1 MGVMLFALVILA
13 LDVSPLFAQAPPP
26 PPEGGNPAVGRPEGP
41 PPREMGPEM
50 RERGRPRG
58 MRPGLGEQPFGLRM
72 EGPISSPFEANAV
85 DQARF
90 QIASLLVDE
99 KKYEDAIGELLRTAE
114 ESPDQ
119 TASAAAHFSIG
130 NIFRQCLKDN
140 DKAIEQYREVKGRLA
155 ELATQY
161 IVDTYQEAGK
171 PEEAIK
177 TLDQLL
183 AATQE
188 PGQKVRL
195 LNMTADVYRRSGKP
209 DKAVETLRKITESLS
224 YDDAEAMRRGWMQEE
239 AELGN
244 IQDRIQDLRAQGR
257 NEEAERLQREADEIK
272 ARKQMREALKNQKRA
287 EPAPAKPEPEPKKEA
302 R

>member
-1 MGVMLFALVILA
+1 
-13 LDVSPLFAQAPPP
+13 
-26 PPEGGNPAVGRPEGP
+26 
-41 PPREMGPEM
+41 
-50 RERGRPRG
+50 
-58 MRPGLGEQPFGLRM
+58 MRPGPGDQSFGLRT
-72 EGPISSPFEANAV
+72 EGPIFSPFEANAV

-90 QIASLLVDE
+90 QIASLLVDQ

-119 TASAAAHFSIG
+119 TASAAAHLSIG
-130 NIFRQCLKDN
+130 NIFRQCIKDT
-140 DKAIEQYREVKGRLA
+140 DKAVEQYREVKGRLA
-155 ELATQY
+155 ELATKL

-195 LNMTADVYRRSGKP
+195 LNMTADVYRRSGQP
-209 DKAVETLRKITESLS
+209 DKAVEILRKITESLT
-224 YDDAEAMRRGWMQEE
+224 YDDAEAMRRGWMDEE
-239 AELGN
+239 AQLGRM
-244 IQDRIQDLRAQGR
+244 QDRIQGLRADGR
-257 NEEAERLQREADEIK
+257 NEEAERMQKEADEIK

-287 EPAPAKPEPEPKKEA
+287 EPAAAKPEPEPKKEA
-302 R
+302 K